1 MRFGKKGVQLT
12 LQTIVKLII
21 VIAIVFFLFY
31 FLEKIM
37 YAGKLFIS
45 MFG

>member
-1 MRFGKKGVQLT
+1 MRLDKRGAQLT
-12 LQTIVKLII
+12 LQTVIKLII

-31 FLEKIM
+31 FLEKII
-37 YAGKLFIS
+37 YAGKLFMS